1 MFAGTGSFLSRVYM
15 GQCANSA
22 NSKCSVAAFEICR
35 IELNIIWLIT
45 ANKNTQTVSQLFSVA
60 NKRFNLTGNTILL
73 TRVGYYVL

>member
-22 NSKCSVAAFEICR
+22 NSKCSVAAFETW
-35 IELNIIWLIT
+35 IELNIIQLI
-45 ANKNTQTVSQLFSVA
+45 AVNKNTQTVSQLFSVA